1 MTQANRE
8 VTVPLS
14 LDIITMASRVRNFT
28 RMNPMEFHGSKV
40 EEDPQ
45 DFISDVTKVLMID

>member
-1 MTQANRE
+1 MDE
-8 VTVPLS
+8 S
-14 LDIITMASRVRNFT
+14 L
-28 RMNPMEFHGSKV
+28 EFHDSKD